1 MLENLPAAFEAALH
15 PRALMFIVVG
25 MVAGIILGAMPGL
38 GPTMGMAI
46 LLPFVIR
53 VDPQYGI
60 FLFSAIIIG
69 AGFGNALPAVF
80 VGIPGTPSA
89 LLTVE
94 AGRPFALRGEGGRA
108 LLVSLFGASVGQVF
122 GVLSFLF
129 LITPLLALSTRFL
142 FPEFFALELLGM
154 TAAAALMG
162 RNPVKGIGAMFI
174 GILIALVG
182 PDPVTGQPRLT
193 FGVDGL
199 DQGIEVVP
207 ALIGLLALREIF
219 VSPATSAGARVGDAR
234 RGVIRL
240 PRPRADDLREA
251 TAPAAVGSAVGL
263 AMGPLP
269 GAGPTTASFISYRLV
284 TLVRR
289 WRRRPEEGSIPGI
302 AATDASQNACG
313 TSSLIPTLALGIP
326 GDPADVL
333 ILAALT
339 AQGLIVG
346 PQLAKSDPTLL
357 PAVGAGLLI
366 STVLMVVIGYLAI
379 WPSAFLAS
387 APQRI
392 ITYVAVLAM
401 ISGVYAYRQ
410 SMVDVW
416 VCLGAGLLGYAM
428 WWAELPVAP
437 AALALVLGSAA
448 ESDLRRGLI
457 LTDGVGGFLSRPITA
472 AILALIA
479 VILAGGAVRP
489 ALAAWRT
496 SPSTGGHDVPEQAR

>member
-1 MLENLPAAFEAALH
+1 VLENLPDAFAAALH
-15 PRALMFIVVG
+15 PRAMMFIVLG
-25 MVAGIILGAMPGL
+25 MVAGIVLGAMPGL

-46 LLPFVIR
+46 LLPFV
-53 VDPQYGI
+53 VQTDPQYGI

-89 LLTVE
+89 LLTVA

-122 GVLSFLF
+122 GVLAFLF
-129 LITPLLALSTRFL
+129 LITPLVAFSTQFL

-162 RNPVKGIGAMFI
+162 RNPIKGIGAMLI
-174 GILIALVG
+174 GLLIALVG

-193 FGVDGL
+193 FGVDDL
-199 DQGIEVVP
+199 DQGIEAVP
-207 ALIGLLALREIF
+207 ALIGMLALRELFI
-219 VSPATSAGARVGDAR
+219 SPALNVGAKLKDAR
-234 RGVIRL
+234 RGAIRL
-240 PRPRADDLREA
+240 PRPRRDDLIEA
-251 TAPAAVGSAVGL
+251 SGPAALGSAVGL
-263 AMGPLP
+263 VIGPLP
-269 GAGPTTASFISYRLV
+269 GAGPTTASFISYRLAS
-284 TLVRR
+284 LPRR

-346 PQLAKSDPTLL
+346 PQLAQSDPTLL

-387 APQRI
+387 APQRF
-392 ITYVAVLAM
+392 ITFIAIMAM
-401 ISGVYAYRQ
+401 VTGAYAYRQ

-428 WWAELPVAP
+428 WWADLPVAP
-437 AALALVLGSAA
+437 AALALVLGSMA

-457 LTDGVGGFLSRPITA
+457 LTDGFGGFVSRPITA
-472 AILALIA
+472 IILAVIAAILIGSIARSVTTALRKSP
-479 VILAGGAVRP
+479 GGTRA
-489 ALAAWRT
+489 
-496 SPSTGGHDVPEQAR
+496 

>member
-15 PRALMFIVVG
+15 PRALMFIGLG

-108 LLVSLFGASVGQVF
+108 LLVSLFGATVGQVL
-122 GVLSFLF
+122 GVLAFLF
-129 LITPLLALSTRFL
+129 LITPLVAFSTRFL

-162 RNPVKGIGAMFI
+162 RNPVKGIGAMLI
-174 GILIALVG
+174 GLLLALVG

-193 FGVDGL
+193 FGLDSL
-199 DQGIEVVP
+199 DQGIEAVP

-219 VSPATSAGARVGDAR
+219 IAPAAGSGARVGDAR
-234 RGVIRL
+234 RRAIRF
-240 PRPRADDLREA
+240 PRPRRDDLREA
-251 TAPAAVGSAVGL
+251 TGPAAVGSAVGL
-263 AMGPLP
+263 VIGPLP

-284 TLVRR
+284 SLVRR
-289 WRRRPEEGSIPGI
+289 WRRRPGEGSVPAI

-346 PQLAKSDPTLL
+346 PQLAQSDPSLL
-357 PAVGAGLLI
+357 PAVGAGLLV

-387 APQRI
+387 APQRV

-401 ISGVYAYRQ
+401 VAGVYAYRQ

-416 VCLGAGLLGYAM
+416 ICLGAGLLGYAM
-428 WWAELPVAP
+428 WWADLPVAP

-457 LTDGVGGFLSRPITA
+457 LTDGIGGFVSRPITA
-472 AILALIA
+472 TVLA
-479 VILAGGAVRP
+479 VIALMFVGGGVRTIIARGRRSEPREP
-489 ALAAWRT
+489 AT
-496 SPSTGGHDVPEQAR
+496 VGGTRD